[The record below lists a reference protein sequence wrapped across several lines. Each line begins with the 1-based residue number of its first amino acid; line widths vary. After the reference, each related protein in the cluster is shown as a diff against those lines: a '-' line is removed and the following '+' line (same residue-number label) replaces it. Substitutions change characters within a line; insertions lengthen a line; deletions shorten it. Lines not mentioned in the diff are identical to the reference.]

1 MAITGMTGRR
11 SARRAEARKPVR
23 LRGAASA
30 LRSAT
35 GGVFAHALATGVI
48 AMFASGGASAQMAYG
63 TSPVPLGGPRAA
75 TANAAGWHIVPE
87 LDSELDFTDNVK
99 LAPSG
104 AQRSDFVLQLTP
116 TLTIQEK
123 SAHTTLAGTI
133 SAPALLYAR
142 TGAANNDVH
151 PEVSLVGNAELV
163 QKLFYVD
170 ASAQVS
176 QQYFSPFG
184 ARPASLINATNN
196 RYTAQSYRISPYFKG
211 EGANDLHYELRD
223 SNTWTDA
230 SGTPSATNRSY
241 MNEIV
246 GNVTRDPRPLGW
258 SFDYNRTETRFS
270 DQEPLR
276 SQLERGSAL
285 WKPDPQ
291 LELSA
296 SGGYE
301 DNHYPLF
308 HRSGVIYGGGFKW
321 HPTSRSK
328 VEANWEHRFFGSSY
342 HVVLDERTPLS
353 VWSLRASRDVTTY
366 PQQLANLAAGVDVGT
381 LLDGLFASR
390 VPDAAQRQ
398 AFVDQL
404 IRDRGLPSVLSSPL
418 TLFNEQVTLQ
428 QSLQA
433 TVGLL
438 GARNSIFLTAY
449 RTRNEPVAG
458 TAPTAVVSAIDL
470 LALQNDNTQTGTNI
484 VWTYKLTPLYTLAT
498 SGDWVRTVPLRDSS
512 LRSNQTVFRV
522 VLSASLSPLTTVY
535 TGARHQRL
543 TSDVQ
548 ASYRESAVFV
558 GIRHIFY

>member
-1 MAITGMTGRR
+1 M
-11 SARRAEARKPVR
+11 
-23 LRGAASA
+23 
-30 LRSAT
+30 
-35 GGVFAHALATGVI
+35 GGVFAHALATGV
-48 AMFASGGASAQMAYG
+48 FATFGSGLASAQAAYG
-63 TSPVPLGGPRAA
+63 TLPVPIGGPRAA

-87 LDSELDFTDNVK
+87 IDSELDFTDNVK
-99 LAPSG
+99 LAPSD
-104 AQRSDFVLQLTP
+104 ARRSDFVLQLTP
-116 TLTIQEK
+116 SLTINEK

-133 SAPALLYAR
+133 SAPILLYAR
-142 TGAANNDVH
+142 TGGENNDVR
-151 PEVSLVGNAELV
+151 PQVSLAGNAELV

-184 ARPASLINATNN
+184 ARPQSLINATNN

-230 SGTPSATNRSY
+230 SGTPAATNRAY
-241 MNEIV
+241 TNEIT

-258 SFDYNRTETRFS
+258 SLDYNRTQTQFHGQ
-270 DQEPLR
+270 DTLQ
-276 SQLERGSAL
+276 SQLERASAL

-296 SGGYE
+296 SAGYE
-301 DNHYPLF
+301 DNRYPLF
-308 HRSGVIYGGGFKW
+308 SSSGVIYGGGFKW
-321 HPTSRSK
+321 HPTNRSD
-328 VEANWEHRFFGSSY
+328 VEANWEHRFFGASY
-342 HVVLDERTPLS
+342 HVAFNNRTPLS
-353 VWSLRASRDVTTY
+353 VWSLRASRDITTY
-366 PQQLANLAAGVDVGT
+366 PQELANLAAGVDVGT

-390 VPDAAQRQ
+390 VTDAAQRQ

-418 TLFNEQVTLQ
+418 TLFTEQVTLQ

-449 RTRNEPVAG
+449 RTRSEPVAG
-458 TAPTAVVSAIDL
+458 EAPTAAVSPIDL
-470 LALQNDNTQTGTNI
+470 VALQNDNTQTGTNV

-498 SGDWVRTVPLRDSS
+498 SGDWVRTVPLRDSG
-512 LRSNQTVFRV
+512 LRSNQTIFRV
-522 VLSASLSPLTTVY
+522 VLSAPLSPLTTVY

-548 ASYRESAVFV
+548 ASYRESAIFV